1 MGRLASPQ
9 PQPVTEEVETAS
21 DAAVNA
27 ILLVPGGGGFPSPPE
42 KNAILIAGVWS
53 VLANTVDIPN
63 TPEPSAVISSWRMMG
78 REETCVSQQTSFLS
92 GL

>member
-27 ILLVPGGGGFPSPPE
+27 ILLVPGGGFFPHPPKRMPLSLLEFGVCSLTLLTPQTPQSPQQS
-42 KNAILIAGVWS
+42 L
-53 VLANTVDIPN
+53 VL
-63 TPEPSAVISSWRMMG
+63 G
-78 REETCVSQQTSFLS
+78 
-92 GL
+92 G